1 MRKCPLRS
9 PAKSSTASI
18 VSASIEPFT
27 RSLPSV
33 RNIASAS
40 GCWANRRRYTSGVK
54 SAQAS
59 AANSKLRSIGLLLA
73 MVRPSHMLGE
83 ILGFTSR
90 KRRSM
95 QKDTRFKT
103 NLYFKGPRF
112 SEGCV
117 SRRLCF
123 KKYHE
128 EEVHEK
134 KSRASALL
142 EKLCRPYL
150 PAIWI

>member
-1 MRKCPLRS
+1 
-9 PAKSSTASI
+9 
-18 VSASIEPFT
+18 
-27 RSLPSV
+27 
-33 RNIASAS
+33 
-40 GCWANRRRYTSGVK
+40 
-54 SAQAS
+54 
-59 AANSKLRSIGLLLA
+59 
-73 MVRPSHMLGE
+73 MLGE

-90 KRRSM
+90 KWRSI

-112 SEGCV
+112 SEGCA
-117 SRRLCF
+117 S
-123 KKYHE
+123 KSIHE
-128 EEVHEK
+128 EEIHEK